1 MMNQEDEMN
10 GNETQYASLTAGLL
24 ARKGEAVP
32 AAAAFTAEAIA
43 QHIPARRLAQEAE
56 RVLHDRRPEID
67 HVIED
72 TSVAWR
78 EADHESRGAQVVS
91 EHRDMIERAFDESVR
106 QDEGMPSLQRPLNE
120 GGSIEEVLDQ
130 STSSE
135 PANGEMDLGERREL
149 NLPYV
154 GPPENAPVAALET
167 PLETTPASVIS
178 DHLEDGSAVS
188 DLNDSDDNWFETI
201 VSNAISEAE
210 GQRTDTRASGALAE
224 PVAEP
229 VAEPGLFDDVAV
241 GEDAEGSLV
250 SPTFAQGMAA
260 DRAEDRAE
268 DQAEDSTGQ
277 ETSNALPSAAPMPEK
292 ARAPVG
298 GCGDKAAKVRAAI
311 KTGKTNVAA
320 RSAMRLDPRRFIRL
334 SLAAQKLELSSQEVM
349 IAALDNYMDTLEDE
363 VFSDCA
369 CMKKG
374 LI

>member
-1 MMNQEDEMN
+1 MMNQEDDMN

-56 RVLHDRRPEID
+56 RVLHDRRPNID

-78 EADHESRGAQVVS
+78 EAEHENRGAQVVTK
-91 EHRDMIERAFDESVR
+91 HRDMIERAFDESVHR
-106 QDEGMPSLQRPLNE
+106 DEGVPSLQQPQSQDVQE
-120 GGSIEEVLDQ
+120 QVESIEELLDP

-135 PANGEMDLGERREL
+135 AAANEMDLGSRREL

-154 GPPENAPVAALET
+154 GSPEDAPEAV
-167 PLETTPASVIS
+167 PASAVS
-178 DHLEDGSAVS
+178 DHLEDGSALS
-188 DLNDSDDNWFETI
+188 DLNDSDESWFETI

-210 GQRTDTRASGALAE
+210 GQRAE
-224 PVAEP
+224 TGTSAAMSDP
-229 VAEPGLFDDVAV
+229 VAEPGLFDNVAV
-241 GEDAEGSLV
+241 DEDTEGSLV
-250 SPTFAQGMAA
+250 SQTFTQDMAQDLAQDIA
-260 DRAEDRAE
+260 
-268 DQAEDSTGQ
+268 GQ
-277 ETSNALPSAAPMPEK
+277 EPRASIPSAAPMPVEAK
-292 ARAPVG
+292 APTG
-298 GCGDKAAKVRAAI
+298 GCGDKAARVRAAI

-334 SLAAQKLELSSQEVM
+334 SLAAQKLQLSSQEVM
-349 IAALDNYMDTLEDE
+349 IAALDSFMDTLDDE
-363 VFSDCA
+363 VFSECA